1 MKTLE
6 NNKRWKT
13 AFYLLVFI
21 GLMLFFTCVHPL
33 YIYDADDWTYV
44 SSPRPAV
51 PMPFGWNPTRIL
63 PEILMPLAAQIGVSC
78 INPFLQDYIQSMA
91 AAFAV
96 VLSGAVLLYLAGM
109 DWLMQKCYQLK
120 QERYFLL
127 LSILLWHFLPFC
139 TADTQN
145 QHMFYADNVTCVFYY
160 IIPGLL
166 NAGAA
171 LLAMS
176 GYRLSRKNDALWN
189 GVLLLGIYLCI
200 NSNMYPNFILTAA
213 VCAELFYAW
222 LRELREKHAPFWRSI
237 WQVLRE
243 NSVKTGIV
251 CVWLLSIL
259 LEFTGGRARQA
270 DDTQS
275 FALKETLALFGQSVA
290 DLNKIWLIGTAVV
303 IAAAL
308 VICGVSAKKCR
319 RSEEVRKLDA
329 LYLHQMAVCGLC
341 LAVSILY
348 LVLLSAKVN
357 PDYLAQSKVKF
368 TWVIW
373 CFIALAVSMAY
384 LLRRCPKT
392 AVLLPLLLCI
402 VVSVVVTDGSVYAE
416 YNNAQE
422 YNIQTVKKLDENI
435 IRQAQEA
442 EAEGLETA
450 EIHIPQGSEDWPLP
464 LSWGGERIARTLY
477 RHGLTRTKLQLQL
490 VVDEEINREFDLNG

>member
-1 MKTLE
+1 MKNLE
-6 NNKRWKT
+6 NNKRWQT

-21 GLMLFFTCVHPL
+21 GLLLFFTCAHPL

-91 AAFAV
+91 IAFAV
-96 VLSGAVLLYLAGM
+96 VLSGTILLYLAGM
-109 DWLMQKCYQLK
+109 DWLLQKSYQLK

-171 LLAMS
+171 LLVLS
-176 GYRLSRKNDALWN
+176 GCRLSRKNDVLLN

-200 NSNMYPNFILTAA
+200 NSNMYSNFILTAA

-222 LRELREKHAPFWRSI
+222 LRELREKHTPFWRSI

-243 NSVKTGIV
+243 NGVKTGIV
-251 CVWLLSIL
+251 CLWLLSIL
-259 LEFTGGRARQA
+259 LEFTGGRAQQA

-275 FALKETLALFGQSVA
+275 FALRETLALFGQSVA
-290 DLNKIWLIGTAVV
+290 DLNKIWLIGTLALIV
-303 IAAAL
+303 AAFI
-308 VICGVSAKKCR
+308 VCIISVKKCTR
-319 RSEEVRKLDA
+319 NDDTKKLDA
-329 LYLHQMAVCGLC
+329 EYLHQMAVCGLC

-357 PDYLAQSKVKF
+357 PNYVIHSIVEF
-368 TWVIW
+368 SWMIW
-373 CFIALAVSMAY
+373 CFFALMSSAAY
-384 LLRRCPKT
+384 LMRRCPKT
-392 AVLLPLLLCI
+392 VALLPLLLCI
-402 VVSVVVTDGSVYAE
+402 VISVVVTDGCVYAE
-416 YNNAQE
+416 YNNVQK
-422 YNIQTVKKLDENI
+422 YSIQTVKKLDEEI

-442 EAEGLETA
+442 EAEGLETV
-450 EIHIPQGSEDWPLP
+450 EIHIPLEPEDWPLP

-477 RHGLTRTKLQLQL
+477 RHGLTKTKLQVQL
-490 VVDEEINREFDLNG
+490 VMDEKINREFGLSE